1 LKLVS
6 LDFVV
11 AAASE
16 MKFEMSS
23 EMKTGTAES
32 CRSGK
37 RFKEM

>member
-11 AAASE
+11 AAVSE
-16 MKFEMSS
+16 MKFEISFT
-23 EMKTGTAES
+23 MKSGTAQS
-32 CRSGK
+32 CRGGK